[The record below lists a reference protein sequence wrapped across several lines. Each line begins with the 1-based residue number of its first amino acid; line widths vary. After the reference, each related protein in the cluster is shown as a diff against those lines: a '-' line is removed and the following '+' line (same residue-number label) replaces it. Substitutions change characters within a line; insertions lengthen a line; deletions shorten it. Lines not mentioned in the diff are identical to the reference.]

1 MKIEKEISNFESFL
15 LINEEYNNLDEN
27 NIKDYDKLSLQVDN
41 EILGKISN

>member
-1 MKIEKEISNFESFL
+1 VKIEKEISNFESFL